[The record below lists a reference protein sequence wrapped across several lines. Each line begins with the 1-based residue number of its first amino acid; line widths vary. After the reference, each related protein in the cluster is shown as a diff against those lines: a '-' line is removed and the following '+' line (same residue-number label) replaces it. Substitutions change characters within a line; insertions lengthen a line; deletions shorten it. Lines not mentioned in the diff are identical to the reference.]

1 MTVDEAME
9 ILKKISTMY
18 SGAHEILVYD
28 PRIDDYVPL
37 EDIVY
42 VPAGEFGET
51 QAEVRLI

>member
-1 MTVDEAME
+1 MTVDEAIE
-9 ILKKISTMY
+9 ILKKISNMY
-18 SGAHEILVYD
+18 NGAHEILVYD

-37 EDIVY
+37 EDITY